1 MRNGHPFLFVY
12 AAVTSLL
19 TAFYMFRLIFLVLF
33 GKSRSEIH
41 PHESPKVMTVPLSI
55 LAVFAI
61 FIGLV
66 GSPFMNNA
74 FQNFIYLGQTHE
86 SESLKP
92 DYAVMGFSTLLAV
105 LGIGIAYLLYILNK
119 NILPQRVRQHFSP
132 LYNLVYNKYY
142 VDEIYDFLFIRPTMR
157 LAKLAFKFDLGVI
170 DGTVNG
176 VAKLTVI
183 LSKIAAWIDRYI
195 VDGAVNMTAK
205 IVGIFS
211 LVLRRMQTGY
221 IQTYLLIAFFGL
233 DNTSHYGNACWGSGD
248 DKTLLF

>member
-1 MRNGHPFLFVY
+1 
-12 AAVTSLL
+12 
-19 TAFYMFRLIFLVLF
+19 MFRLIFLVLF

-41 PHESPKVMTVPLSI
+41 PHENSSVMTIPLAI

-66 GSPFMNNA
+66 GSPFANNV
-74 FQNFIYLGQTHE
+74 FQKFIYPHE
-86 SESLKP
+86 AEIMKP
-92 DYAVMGFSTLLAV
+92 DYAVMGLSTLLAT
-105 LGIGIAYLLYILNK
+105 LGIAVAYLLYILNR
-119 NILPQRVRQHFSP
+119 NLLPQRIRQHFTP

-142 VDEIYDFLFIRPTMR
+142 VDEIYAFLFIRPTIR

-183 LSKIAAWIDRYI
+183 LSKIAAWIDRYV

-205 IVGIFS
+205 IVEIFS

-233 DNTSHYGNACWGSGD
+233 VIIIFVKLIIGG
-248 DKTLLF
+248 